1 MILNPELNPCDGFGV
16 RIGAP
21 PRESEREGERELGGG
36 YSYSKLPV
44 RDYCG
49 RIEAAE
55 KKAASKIEL

>member
-36 YSYSKLPV
+36 LFLLETA
-44 RDYCG
+44 REG
-49 RIEAAE
+49 LLRAN
-55 KKAASKIEL
+55 